1 MADAGGQMADDEYGV
16 SLGGYVAGKS
26 SEPMAQEYPYVPAEE
41 DQKPKKGAKQSQIG
55 IDANL
60 GTAGS

>member
-1 MADAGGQMADDEYGV
+1 MGGC
-16 SLGGYVAGKS
+16 VAVES
-26 SEPMAQEYPYVPAEE
+26 SEPMAQEYPDVPAEE
-41 DQKPKKGAKQSQIG
+41 DQKPTKGAKQSQIG

>member
-1 MADAGGQMADDEYGV
+1 MADGGCQADDECGV
-16 SLGGYVAGKS
+16 SLGGCVAGES
-26 SEPMAQEYPYVPAEE
+26 SEPMAQEYPDVPAEE
-41 DQKPKKGAKQSQIG
+41 DQKPKKGDKQSQIG